1 MTGIPKTRRS
11 RSQEAKAFEVRIVV
25 NNRGRC
31 VIQTS
36 VGDGSRYEAQS
47 IYVEATYDSQSTAT
61 PIDVDFTSWCSMSVE
76 DRTRLLESYVHEV
89 LRDSGFLDVVAGAK
103 A

>member
-1 MTGIPKTRRS
+1 
-11 RSQEAKAFEVRIVV
+11 
-25 NNRGRC
+25 
-31 VIQTS
+31 
-36 VGDGSRYEAQS
+36 
-47 IYVEATYDSQSTAT
+47 
-61 PIDVDFTSWCSMSVE
+61 MSVE